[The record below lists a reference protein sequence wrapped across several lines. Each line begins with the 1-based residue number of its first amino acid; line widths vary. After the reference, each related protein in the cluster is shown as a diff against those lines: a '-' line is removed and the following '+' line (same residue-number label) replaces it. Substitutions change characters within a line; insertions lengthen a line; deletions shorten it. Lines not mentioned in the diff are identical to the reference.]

1 MLTALW
7 YPTISIYSVNINGSQ
22 SHFPRFNRSSRRN
35 YASCVGTGHFLFRA
49 QARYCRRFPLSQVFS
64 LSVFLSESPSVILLF
79 VIFSRQRITKIS
91 SEDSSGI
98 IFFYHINPNVA
109 SCVVSIW
116 YKNHHVKKIRRR
128 RRRRRRKEDEEEEE
142 EEEEKEEGK
151 EE

>member
-7 YPTISIYSVNINGSQ
+7 YPTISIYFVNINGSQ
-22 SHFPRFNRSSRRN
+22 SHSLDLIARLGET
-35 YASCVGTGHFLFRA
+35 ASCVGTGHFLFRA